1 MTIGTAVG
9 VESTP
14 IAVDVVILGA
24 GINGAALARE
34 LVLNGLSVVVVD
46 ADDIAAG
53 TTRWSTRLVHGGL
66 RYLEYGEL
74 ALVRESLAERN
85 RLLRLAPHLVRP
97 LGFVVPVQG
106 WFGGLASAAA
116 RILGFEAC
124 ARRWAGGRGRG
135 GLTVACG
142 LWLYDLLSTGSG
154 WPRRCL
160 VRGGEPGMPAVDAA
174 RYPLAGVYDD
184 AQMVFPERFTVELLV
199 DARTIAAEK
208 QVFLGIFTRR
218 TAHLE
223 ADGRLRVAS
232 VAGGNR
238 EQGRELVLVP
248 RAIVNATG
256 AWVDRTLGELLPA
269 GAGAEGR
276 PQSSEQQSGEPLT
289 GQPLTGQPLIGQP
302 LIGGTKGSHLLVDHA
317 GLREALG
324 GRGVYAEAADGRP
337 VFVLPF
343 GARLVLVGTT
353 DIPFA
358 GDPSTARTDAD
369 EIEYLVAAVR
379 LLFPAVAPSRGDV
392 VQHYCGVRPLP
403 ARRADGR
410 TPAGITRRHMLV
422 RLDGAPLPLWSIVG
436 GKLTTCRSLAEGA
449 AAEVL
454 AALGLPVAAT
464 SRTRPLPGACSLRE
478 GEELAERCAAIGI
491 VSGVP
496 AAAARAMA
504 HAAVG
509 LFGTRAGAAVGIDP
523 TLSDAGVA
531 NREAFQPL
539 GDSPLPRGVVR
550 FCLDQEWAETLA
562 DIVERRLLLAFDPE
576 LSMATLRAVAGE
588 LVRAGRLSAERSDS
602 EIASFVAMMA
612 ERYGK
617 RLKDQRLKDQN

>member
-1 MTIGTAVG
+1 MTIGTAVV

-74 ALVRESLAERN
+74 TLVRESLAERN

-97 LGFVVPVQG
+97 LGFFVPVQG
-106 WFGGLASAAA
+106 WFGGLFSAAA

-142 LWLYDLLSTGSG
+142 LWLYDLLSTGSV

-160 VRGGEPGMPAVDAA
+160 VRGGAAGMPAVDAA

-199 DARTIAAEK
+199 DARTLAAEK
-208 QVFLGIFTRR
+208 QVFFSIITRR

-232 VAGGNR
+232 VAAENR
-238 EQGRELVLVP
+238 EKGSEFVLVP

-256 AWVDRTLGELLPA
+256 AWVDHTLGELLPA
-269 GAGAEGR
+269 GGGAEGR
-276 PQSSEQQSGEPLT
+276 PQSGEPQTSEPLA
-289 GQPLTGQPLIGQP
+289 GQR

-317 GLREALG
+317 ALREALG
-324 GRGVYAEAADGRP
+324 ARGVYAEAADGRP

-343 GARLVLVGTT
+343 GDRLVLVGTT

-403 ARRADGR
+403 ARRADGH

-422 RLDGAPLPLWSIVG
+422 RFDGAPLPLWSIVG

-449 AAEVL
+449 TAEVL
-454 AALGLPVAAT
+454 AVLGLPVTAT

-478 GEELAERCAAIGI
+478 GEELAERFAAIGI
-491 VSGVP
+491 GAGVP
-496 AAAARAMA
+496 DAAARAMA

-509 LFGTRAGAAVGIDP
+509 LFGARAGAAVGIDP
-523 TLSDAGVA
+523 TLSDASA
-531 NREAFQPL
+531 ADREAFQPL

-550 FCLDQEWAETLA
+550 FCLEREWAETLA

-576 LSMATLRAVAGE
+576 LSVATLRAVAGE
-588 LVRAGRLSAERSDS
+588 LVRAGRLAADKIDFEV
-602 EIASFVAMMA
+602 ASFVAMMA

-617 RLKDQRLKDQN
+617 RLKDQD

>member
-1 MTIGTAVG
+1 MTIGTDVG

-46 ADDIAAG
+46 ADDIATG

-85 RLLRLAPHLVRP
+85 RLLRLAPHLVCP
-97 LGFVVPVQG
+97 LGFVVPVRG

-124 ARRWAGGRGRG
+124 ARRWTGERGRG

-142 LWLYDLLSTGSG
+142 LWLYDLLSTGSV

-208 QVFLGIFTRR
+208 QVFFSIFTRR

-232 VAGGNR
+232 VAAQNR
-238 EQGRELVLVP
+238 EQGSELVFVP

-256 AWVDRTLGELLPA
+256 AWVDHTLGELLPA
-269 GAGAEGR
+269 GGGAAGKLRSG
-276 PQSSEQQSGEPLT
+276 EQQSGEQLT
-289 GQPLTGQPLIGQP
+289 RQR

-324 GRGVYAEAADGRP
+324 ARGVYAEAADGRP

-353 DIPFA
+353 DIPFT

-369 EIEYLVAAVR
+369 EIDYLVAAVR

-454 AALGLPVAAT
+454 AVLGLPVAAT
-464 SRTRPLPGACSLRE
+464 SRTLPLPGACSLRE
-478 GEELAERCAAIGI
+478 GEQLAERCAASGL
-491 VSGVP
+491 VAGVP
-496 AAAARAMA
+496 DAAARAMA
-504 HAAVG
+504 QAVVG
-509 LFGTRAGAAVGIDP
+509 LFGARAGAAVGIDP
-523 TLSDAGVA
+523 TRSDAGVA
-531 NREAFQPL
+531 DREAFQPL

-602 EIASFVAMMA
+602 EIASFVEMMA

-617 RLKDQRLKDQN
+617 RLQDQN

>member
-74 ALVRESLAERN
+74 TLVRESLAERN

-124 ARRWAGGRGRG
+124 ARRWAGERGRG

-142 LWLYDLLSTGSG
+142 LWLYDLLSTGSV

-208 QVFLGIFTRR
+208 QVFFNIFTRR

-232 VAGGNR
+232 VAAQNR
-238 EQGRELVLVP
+238 AQDSEIVFVP

-256 AWVDRTLGELLPA
+256 AWVDHTLGELLPA
-269 GAGAEGR
+269 GGGAAGRLRSG
-276 PQSSEQQSGEPLT
+276 EQQSGEHLT
-289 GQPLTGQPLIGQP
+289 GQRLTRQR

-324 GRGVYAEAADGRP
+324 ARGVYAEAADGRP

-369 EIEYLVAAVR
+369 EIDYLVAAVR
-379 LLFPAVAPSRGDV
+379 LLFPAAAPSRGDV

-403 ARRADGR
+403 ARRADGS

-454 AALGLPVAAT
+454 AVLGLPVAAT

-478 GEELAERCAAIGI
+478 GEELAERCAAIG
-491 VSGVP
+491 VVAGVP
-496 AAAARAMA
+496 DAAARAMA
-504 HAAVG
+504 QAVVG
-509 LFGTRAGAAVGIDP
+509 LFGARAGAAVGIDA
-523 TLSDAGVA
+523 TRSDAGVA
-531 NREAFQPL
+531 DREAFQPL

-576 LSMATLRAVAGE
+576 LSMATLRAVAAE

-602 EIASFVAMMA
+602 EVASFVEMMA

-617 RLKDQRLKDQN
+617 RLQDQN

>member
-97 LGFVVPVQG
+97 LGFVVPVRG

-124 ARRWAGGRGRG
+124 ARRWTGERGRG

-142 LWLYDLLSTGSG
+142 LWLYDLLATGSV

-160 VRGGEPGMPAVDAA
+160 VRCGEPGMPAVDAA

-208 QVFLGIFTRR
+208 QVFFSIFTRR

-232 VAGGNR
+232 VAAQNR
-238 EQGRELVLVP
+238 EQGSELVFVP

-256 AWVDRTLGELLPA
+256 AWVDHTLGELLPA
-269 GAGAEGR
+269 GGGAAGKLRSG
-276 PQSSEQQSGEPLT
+276 EQQSGEHLT
-289 GQPLTGQPLIGQP
+289 RQR

-324 GRGVYAEAADGRP
+324 ARGVYAEAADGRP

-353 DIPFA
+353 DIPFT

-369 EIEYLVAAVR
+369 EIDYLVAAVR
-379 LLFPAVAPSRGDV
+379 LLFPAAAPSRGDV

-403 ARRADGR
+403 ARRADGP

-422 RLDGAPLPLWSIVG
+422 RLGGAPVPLWSIVG

-454 AALGLPVAAT
+454 AVLGLPVAAT

-478 GEELAERCAAIGI
+478 GEELAERCAASGR
-491 VSGVP
+491 VAGVP
-496 AAAARAMA
+496 DAAARAMA
-504 HAAVG
+504 QAVVG
-509 LFGTRAGAAVGIDP
+509 LFGARAGAAVGIDP
-523 TLSDAGVA
+523 TRSDAGVA
-531 NREAFQPL
+531 DREAFQPL

-602 EIASFVAMMA
+602 EVASFVEMMA

-617 RLKDQRLKDQN
+617 RLQDQN

>member
-9 VESTP
+9 VESTL

-53 TTRWSTRLVHGGL
+53 TTRWSTRLIHGGL

-74 ALVRESLAERN
+74 ALVRESLTERD
-85 RLLRLAPHLVRP
+85 RLLHLAPHLVRP

-142 LWLYDLLSTGSG
+142 LWLYDLLSTGAV

-199 DARTIAAEK
+199 DARTLAAEK
-208 QVFLGIFTRR
+208 RVLFSIFTRR

-232 VAGGNR
+232 VARRNK
-238 EQGRELVLVP
+238 EQDSELVLVP

-269 GAGAEGR
+269 GGGAEER
-276 PQSSEQQSGEPLT
+276 AQSGDQQSGEPLT
-289 GQPLTGQPLIGQP
+289 GQR

-358 GDPSTARTDAD
+358 GDPSTARTDDD

-403 ARRADGR
+403 ARRVDGP

-422 RLDGAPLPLWSIVG
+422 RFEGAPVPLWSIVG

-454 AALGLPVAAT
+454 AVLGLPVAAT

-478 GEELAERCAAIGI
+478 GEALAERCAAIGR
-491 VSGVP
+491 VAGVP
-496 AAAARAMA
+496 DAAARAMA
-504 HAAVG
+504 QAVVG
-509 LFGTRAGAAVGIDP
+509 LFGARAWAAVGIDP
-523 TLSDAGVA
+523 ELSDARVA
-531 NREAFQPL
+531 DREAFQPL

-550 FCLDQEWAETLA
+550 YCLDEEWAQTLA

-588 LVRAGRLSAERSDS
+588 LVGAGRLSAERSDS
-602 EIASFVAMMA
+602 EIASLVKMMA

-617 RLKDQRLKDQN
+617 RLKD

>member
-34 LVLNGLSVVVVD
+34 LVLNGLSVIVVD

-97 LGFVVPVQG
+97 LGFVVPVRG
-106 WFGGLASAAA
+106 WFGGLVSAAA
-116 RILGFEAC
+116 RILGFEAW
-124 ARRWAGGRGRG
+124 ARRWAGARGRG

-142 LWLYDLLSTGSG
+142 LWLYDLLSTGSA

-160 VRGGEPGMPAVDAA
+160 VRGGAAGMPAVDAA

-184 AQMVFPERFTVELLV
+184 AQMIFPERFTVELLV
-199 DARTIAAEK
+199 DARTLAAEK
-208 QVFLGIFTRR
+208 EVFFGLFTRR

-232 VAGGNR
+232 VAAENR
-238 EQGRELVLVP
+238 EKGSELVVVP

-256 AWVDRTLGELLPA
+256 AWVDHTLGELLPA
-269 GAGAEGR
+269 GGGVEGK
-276 PQSSEQQSGEPLT
+276 PQSGEPKSGERLT
-289 GQPLTGQPLIGQP
+289 GQRLTGQRLIGQR

-317 GLREALG
+317 ALREALG

-343 GARLVLVGTT
+343 GDRLVLVGTT

-369 EIEYLVAAVR
+369 EIDYLVAAVR

-403 ARRADGR
+403 ARRADGP

-449 AAEVL
+449 AVEVL
-454 AALGLPVAAT
+454 AVLGLPVTAT
-464 SRTRPLPGACSLRE
+464 SKTRPLPGACSLRE
-478 GEELAERCAAIGI
+478 GEELAERCAAIGRAA
-491 VSGVP
+491 GVP
-496 AAAARAMA
+496 DAAARSMA

-509 LFGTRAGAAVGIDP
+509 LFGARAGAALGIER
-523 TLSDAGVA
+523 TRSGASVA
-531 NREAFQPL
+531 DREAFRPL
-539 GDSPLPRGVVR
+539 GDSPLPRGVVG
-550 FCLDQEWAETLA
+550 FCLELEWAETLA

-588 LVRAGRLSAERSDS
+588 LVRAGRLAAERSDS

>member
-504 HAAVG
+504 QAAVG

-617 RLKDQRLKDQN
+617 RLKDQRFKDQN

>member
-9 VESTP
+9 GESTP

-208 QVFLGIFTRR
+208 QVFLRIFTRR

-232 VAGGNR
+232 VAGGSR
-238 EQGRELVLVP
+238 EQGPELVLVP

-276 PQSSEQQSGEPLT
+276 PRSSEQQSGEPLT
-289 GQPLTGQPLIGQP
+289 GQPLTGQP

-454 AALGLPVAAT
+454 AVLGLPVAAT

-478 GEELAERCAAIGI
+478 GEELAERCAAIGL

-504 HAAVG
+504 QAAVG

-531 NREAFQPL
+531 DREAFQPL

-617 RLKDQRLKDQN
+617 RLKDQRFKDQN

>member
-124 ARRWAGGRGRG
+124 ARRWAGERGRG

-142 LWLYDLLSTGSG
+142 LWLYDLLSTGSV

-160 VRGGEPGMPAVDAA
+160 VRGGEPGMPAVDVA
-174 RYPLAGVYDD
+174 RYPLAGIYDD

-208 QVFLGIFTRR
+208 QIFFSIFTRR

-232 VAGGNR
+232 VAAQNR
-238 EQGRELVLVP
+238 EQGSEFVLVP

-256 AWVDRTLGELLPA
+256 AWVDHTLGELLPA
-269 GAGAEGR
+269 RGGAEGR
-276 PQSSEQQSGEPLT
+276 LQSGDLQSGKQLT
-289 GQPLTGQPLIGQP
+289 GQR

-324 GRGVYAEAADGRP
+324 ARGVYAEAADGRP

-358 GDPSTARTDAD
+358 GDPSAARTDAD
-369 EIEYLVAAVR
+369 EIDYLVAAVR

-403 ARRADGR
+403 ARRANGP

-454 AALGLPVAAT
+454 AVLGLPVAAT
-464 SRTRPLPGACSLRE
+464 SRTRPLPGACSHRA
-478 GEELAERCAAIGI
+478 GEEMAERGAASGL
-491 VSGVP
+491 VAGVP
-496 AAAARAMA
+496 DAAARAMA
-504 HAAVG
+504 QAAVG
-509 LFGTRAGAAVGIDP
+509 LFGARAGAAVGIDP
-523 TLSDAGVA
+523 TLSGAGVA
-531 NREAFQPL
+531 DREAFQPL
-539 GDSPLPRGVVR
+539 GDSPLPRRVVR
-550 FCLDQEWAETLA
+550 FCLDHEWAETLA

-602 EIASFVAMMA
+602 EIASFVEMMA

-617 RLKDQRLKDQN
+617 RLEDQGLKDQGLKDQN

>member
-1 MTIGTAVG
+1 MTIGTDVG

-46 ADDIAAG
+46 ADDIATG

-85 RLLRLAPHLVRP
+85 RLLRLAPHLVCP
-97 LGFVVPVQG
+97 LGFVVPVRG

-124 ARRWAGGRGRG
+124 ARRWTGERGRG

-142 LWLYDLLSTGSG
+142 LWLYDLLSTGSV

-208 QVFLGIFTRR
+208 QVFFSIFTRR

-232 VAGGNR
+232 VAAQNR
-238 EQGRELVLVP
+238 EQGSELVFVP

-256 AWVDRTLGELLPA
+256 AWVDHTLGELLPA
-269 GAGAEGR
+269 GGGAAGKLRSG
-276 PQSSEQQSGEPLT
+276 EQQSGEQLT
-289 GQPLTGQPLIGQP
+289 RQR

-324 GRGVYAEAADGRP
+324 ARGVYAEAADGRP

-353 DIPFA
+353 DIPFT

-369 EIEYLVAAVR
+369 EIDYLVAAVR

-392 VQHYCGVRPLP
+392 VQHYCGVRPVP

-454 AALGLPVAAT
+454 AVLGLPVAAT

-478 GEELAERCAAIGI
+478 GEQLAERCAASGL
-491 VSGVP
+491 VAGVP
-496 AAAARAMA
+496 DAAARAMA
-504 HAAVG
+504 QAVVG
-509 LFGTRAGAAVGIDP
+509 LFGARAGAAVGIDP
-523 TLSDAGVA
+523 TRSDAGVA
-531 NREAFQPL
+531 DREAFQPL

-602 EIASFVAMMA
+602 EIASFVEMMA

-617 RLKDQRLKDQN
+617 RLQDQN

>member
-1 MTIGTAVG
+1 MTIGTDVG

-46 ADDIAAG
+46 ADDIATG

-85 RLLRLAPHLVRP
+85 RLLRLAPHLVCP
-97 LGFVVPVQG
+97 LGFVVPVRG

-124 ARRWAGGRGRG
+124 ARRWTGERGRG

-142 LWLYDLLSTGSG
+142 LWLYDLLSTGSV

-208 QVFLGIFTRR
+208 QVFFSIFTRR

-232 VAGGNR
+232 VAAQNR
-238 EQGRELVLVP
+238 EQGSELVFVP

-256 AWVDRTLGELLPA
+256 AWVDHTLGELLPA
-269 GAGAEGR
+269 GGGAAGR
-276 PQSSEQQSGEPLT
+276 LQSGEQQSGEQLT
-289 GQPLTGQPLIGQP
+289 RQR

-324 GRGVYAEAADGRP
+324 ARGVYAEAADGRP

-353 DIPFA
+353 DIPFT

-369 EIEYLVAAVR
+369 EIDYLVAAVR

-454 AALGLPVAAT
+454 AVLGLPVAAT

-478 GEELAERCAAIGI
+478 GEQLAERCAASGL
-491 VSGVP
+491 VAGVP
-496 AAAARAMA
+496 DAAARAMA
-504 HAAVG
+504 QAVVG
-509 LFGTRAGAAVGIDP
+509 LFGARAGAAVGIDP
-523 TLSDAGVA
+523 TRSDAGVA
-531 NREAFQPL
+531 DREAFQPL

-602 EIASFVAMMA
+602 EIASFVEMMA

-617 RLKDQRLKDQN
+617 RLQDQN

>member
-9 VESTP
+9 MESTP

-142 LWLYDLLSTGSG
+142 LWLYDLLSTGSV

-208 QVFLGIFTRR
+208 QVFLSIFTRR

-238 EQGRELVLVP
+238 EQDRELVLAP

-276 PQSSEQQSGEPLT
+276 PLSGEQQSGEHLT
-289 GQPLTGQPLIGQP
+289 GQR

-369 EIEYLVAAVR
+369 EIDYLVAAVR
-379 LLFPAVAPSRGDV
+379 LLFPAAAPSRGDV

-454 AALGLPVAAT
+454 AVLGLPVAAT

-478 GEELAERCAAIGI
+478 GEELAERCAAIG
-491 VSGVP
+491 VLAGVP

-504 HAAVG
+504 QAAVG

-523 TLSDAGVA
+523 TRPDAGVA
-531 NREAFQPL
+531 EREAFQPL

-550 FCLDQEWAETLA
+550 FCLEQEWAETLA
-562 DIVERRLLLAFDPE
+562 DIIERRLLLAFDPE

-602 EIASFVAMMA
+602 EIASFVEMMA

-617 RLKDQRLKDQN
+617 RLKDQNF

>member
-1 MTIGTAVG
+1 MTIGTDVG

-46 ADDIAAG
+46 ADDIATG

-85 RLLRLAPHLVRP
+85 RLLRLAPHLVCP
-97 LGFVVPVQG
+97 LGFVVPVRG

-124 ARRWAGGRGRG
+124 ARRWTGERGRG

-142 LWLYDLLSTGSG
+142 LWLYDLLSTGSV

-208 QVFLGIFTRR
+208 QVFFSIFTRR

-232 VAGGNR
+232 VAAQNR
-238 EQGRELVLVP
+238 EQGSELVFVP

-256 AWVDRTLGELLPA
+256 AWVDHTLGELLPA
-269 GAGAEGR
+269 GGGAAGKLRSG
-276 PQSSEQQSGEPLT
+276 EQQSGEQLT
-289 GQPLTGQPLIGQP
+289 RQR

-324 GRGVYAEAADGRP
+324 ARGVYAEAADGRP

-353 DIPFA
+353 DIPFT

-369 EIEYLVAAVR
+369 EIDYLVAAVR

-454 AALGLPVAAT
+454 AVLGLPVAAT

-478 GEELAERCAAIGI
+478 GEQLAERCAASGL
-491 VSGVP
+491 VAGVP
-496 AAAARAMA
+496 DAAARAMA
-504 HAAVG
+504 QAVVG
-509 LFGTRAGAAVGIDP
+509 LFGARAGAAVGIDP
-523 TLSDAGVA
+523 TRSDAGVA
-531 NREAFQPL
+531 DREAFQPL

-602 EIASFVAMMA
+602 EIASFVEMMA

-617 RLKDQRLKDQN
+617 RLQDQN

>member
-46 ADDIAAG
+46 ADDIATG

-74 ALVRESLAERN
+74 TLVRESLAERN

-116 RILGFEAC
+116 RILGFEAY
-124 ARRWAGGRGRG
+124 ARRWAGERGRG

-142 LWLYDLLSTGSG
+142 LWLYDLLSTGSV

-174 RYPLAGVYDD
+174 RYPLAAVYDD

-208 QVFLGIFTRR
+208 QFFFSIYTRR

-232 VAGGNR
+232 VAAGNR
-238 EQGRELVLVP
+238 EKGSDEKGSDLMLVP

-256 AWVDRTLGELLPA
+256 AWVDHTLGELLPA
-269 GAGAEGR
+269 RVGAEGKPLSGEPR
-276 PQSSEQQSGEPLT
+276 SGEPLT
-289 GQPLTGQPLIGQP
+289 GQP

-317 GLREALG
+317 ELRETLG
-324 GRGVYAEAADGRP
+324 ARGVYAEAADGRP

-343 GARLVLVGTT
+343 GDRLVLVGTT

-358 GDPSTARTDAD
+358 GDPSTARTDSD
-369 EIEYLVAAVR
+369 EIDYLVAAVR
-379 LLFPAVAPSRGDV
+379 LLFPAVAPSRVDV

-403 ARRADGR
+403 ARRADGS

-422 RLDGAPLPLWSIVG
+422 RLDGAPVPLWSIVG

-454 AALGLPVAAT
+454 AVLGLPVAAT
-464 SRTRPLPGACSLRE
+464 SRTRPLPGACSPRE
-478 GEELAERCAAIGI
+478 GEELAARCAASGL
-491 VSGVP
+491 VAGVP
-496 AAAARAMA
+496 DAAARAMA
-504 HAAVG
+504 QAAVG
-509 LFGTRAGAAVGIDP
+509 LFGARAGAALGIDP
-523 TLSDAGVA
+523 TLSGASVA
-531 NREAFQPL
+531 DREAFQPL
-539 GDSPLPRGVVR
+539 GDSPLPRGIVR

-617 RLKDQRLKDQN
+617 RLQEQN

>member
-34 LVLNGLSVVVVD
+34 LVLSGLSVVVVD

-142 LWLYDLLSTGSG
+142 LWLYDLLSTGSV

-276 PQSSEQQSGEPLT
+276 PQSSEQQSGEPLI
-289 GQPLTGQPLIGQP
+289 GQPLIGQP

-403 ARRADGR
+403 SRRADGR

-504 HAAVG
+504 QAAVG

-588 LVRAGRLSAERSDS
+588 LVRAGRLSAERCDS

-617 RLKDQRLKDQN
+617 RLKDQRFKDQN

>member
-1 MTIGTAVG
+1 
-9 VESTP
+9 
-14 IAVDVVILGA
+14 
-24 GINGAALARE
+24 
-34 LVLNGLSVVVVD
+34 
-46 ADDIAAG
+46 
-53 TTRWSTRLVHGGL
+53 
-66 RYLEYGEL
+66 
-74 ALVRESLAERN
+74 VR
-85 RLLRLAPHLVRP
+85 
-97 LGFVVPVQG
+97 G

-124 ARRWAGGRGRG
+124 ARRWAGERGRG

-142 LWLYDLLSTGSG
+142 LWLYDLLSTGSV

-208 QVFLGIFTRR
+208 QVFFSIFTRR

-232 VAGGNR
+232 VAAQNR
-238 EQGRELVLVP
+238 EQCSELVFVP

-256 AWVDRTLGELLPA
+256 AWVDHTLGELLPA
-269 GAGAEGR
+269 GGGAEGT
-276 PQSSEQQSGEPLT
+276 PQSGEQQSGEPQT
-289 GQPLTGQPLIGQP
+289 GQRQTRQRQTRQRQTRQR

-324 GRGVYAEAADGRP
+324 ARGVYAEAADGRP

-358 GDPSTARTDAD
+358 GDPSMARTDAD
-369 EIEYLVAAVR
+369 EIDYLVAAVC

-403 ARRADGR
+403 ARRADGP

-422 RLDGAPLPLWSIVG
+422 RLDGAPVPLWSIVG

-454 AALGLPVAAT
+454 AVLGLPVAAT

-478 GEELAERCAAIGI
+478 GEELAERCAAIGRAG
-491 VSGVP
+491 GVP
-496 AAAARAMA
+496 DLAARAMA
-504 HAAVG
+504 QAAVG
-509 LFGTRAGAAVGIDP
+509 LFGARAGAALGIDP
-523 TLSDAGVA
+523 SLSGASVA
-531 NREAFQPL
+531 DGEAFQPL

-550 FCLDQEWAETLA
+550 FCLDREWAETLA

-576 LSMATLRAVAGE
+576 LSMATLRAVAAE

-617 RLKDQRLKDQN
+617 RLEDRRLEDQN

>member
-9 VESTP
+9 VESMP

-199 DARTIAAEK
+199 DARTIAAEGRVCCRRE
-208 QVFLGIFTRR
+208 QRAGPRACACAAGHRQRHRSLGRPHARR
-218 TAHLE
+218 T
-223 ADGRLRVAS
+223 S
-232 VAGGNR
+232 AGG
-238 EQGRELVLVP
+238 GR
-248 RAIVNATG
+248 
-256 AWVDRTLGELLPA
+256 
-269 GAGAEGR
+269 
-276 PQSSEQQSGEPLT
+276 S
-289 GQPLTGQPLIGQP
+289 
-302 LIGGTKGSHLLVDHA
+302 
-317 GLREALG
+317 
-324 GRGVYAEAADGRP
+324 
-337 VFVLPF
+337 
-343 GARLVLVGTT
+343 
-353 DIPFA
+353 
-358 GDPSTARTDAD
+358 
-369 EIEYLVAAVR
+369 
-379 LLFPAVAPSRGDV
+379 
-392 VQHYCGVRPLP
+392 
-403 ARRADGR
+403 
-410 TPAGITRRHMLV
+410 
-422 RLDGAPLPLWSIVG
+422 G
-436 GKLTTCRSLAEGA
+436 GKA
-449 AAEVL
+449 
-454 AALGLPVAAT
+454 PV
-464 SRTRPLPGACSLRE
+464 
-478 GEELAERCAAIGI
+478 
-491 VSGVP
+491 
-496 AAAARAMA
+496 
-504 HAAVG
+504 
-509 LFGTRAGAAVGIDP
+509 
-523 TLSDAGVA
+523 
-531 NREAFQPL
+531 Q
-539 GDSPLPRGVVR
+539 
-550 FCLDQEWAETLA
+550 
-562 DIVERRLLLAFDPE
+562 
-576 LSMATLRAVAGE
+576 
-588 LVRAGRLSAERSDS
+588 
-602 EIASFVAMMA
+602 
-612 ERYGK
+612 
-617 RLKDQRLKDQN
+617 